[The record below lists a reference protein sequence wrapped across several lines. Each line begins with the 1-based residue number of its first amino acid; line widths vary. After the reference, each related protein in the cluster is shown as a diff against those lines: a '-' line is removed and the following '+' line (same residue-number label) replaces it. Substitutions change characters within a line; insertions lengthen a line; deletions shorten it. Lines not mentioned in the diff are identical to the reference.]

1 MNSEKFKDLL
11 MKVST
16 LKIEK
21 VLIWVIQPAQ
31 MNKLSKLQGELMK
44 LKESI
49 NEIIPATEKSL
60 QEMETTVNEKTS
72 RLNDLGTFLLK

>member
-1 MNSEKFKDLL
+1 
-11 MKVST
+11 
-16 LKIEK
+16 
-21 VLIWVIQPAQ
+21 